1 LPAPLTWCSTG
12 FASFADCGWA
22 ATTAAIPVNGQGLG
36 WEMSGML
43 PARLCGTRAPGPP
56 ANQAPISRCGCLR
69 RSGRSTH
76 ALSSALIAKTRSAA
90 GSSATDGVND
100 AQSHRRGLA
109 GDALIRASRHQANAC
124 WPEAHPS
131 DP

>member
-1 LPAPLTWCSTG
+1 
-12 FASFADCGWA
+12 
-22 ATTAAIPVNGQGLG
+22 
-36 WEMSGML
+36 MSGML

-56 ANQAPISRCGCLR
+56 ANQAPRSRCGCLR

-100 AQSHRRGLA
+100 AQSHADWL

-124 WPEAHPS
+124 WPGAHPS